1 MRHTATPLDSAH
13 APPSGRSRGLVQHV
27 VDGLT
32 ASFVEGT
39 LAPGTKLPTEAE
51 IMSQFGVSRTVIREA
66 ISRLQANSLVETRHG
81 IGTFALMVPKP
92 NSFQL
97 AEVDHEMLSDV
108 LSMLELR
115 VSLETEAAGL
125 AAQRRT
131 PEALDAMQSH
141 LHAFQQCIGQGVSP
155 VPSDFNFHMEV
166 VKATGNPHFLDLMTY
181 LGNTVIL
188 RSMIDT
194 TIEAPKGDLRSV
206 WKVLDEH
213 ENIFNAIRNQDSDSA
228 RAAMRTHLSNSKD
241 RLKKS
246 HANSN
251 FAGP

>member
-92 NSFQL
+92 APPKVPPG
-97 AEVDHEMLSDV
+97 AEKLVWLNALNDSP
-108 LSMLELR
+108 
-115 VSLETEAAGL
+115 
-125 AAQRRT
+125 RT
-131 PEALDAMQSH
+131 
-141 LHAFQQCIGQGVSP
+141 G
-155 VPSDFNFHMEV
+155 
-166 VKATGNPHFLDLMTY
+166 
-181 LGNTVIL
+181 
-188 RSMIDT
+188 R
-194 TIEAPKGDLRSV
+194 
-206 WKVLDEH
+206 
-213 ENIFNAIRNQDSDSA
+213 
-228 RAAMRTHLSNSKD
+228 
-241 RLKKS
+241 
-246 HANSN
+246 
-251 FAGP
+251 